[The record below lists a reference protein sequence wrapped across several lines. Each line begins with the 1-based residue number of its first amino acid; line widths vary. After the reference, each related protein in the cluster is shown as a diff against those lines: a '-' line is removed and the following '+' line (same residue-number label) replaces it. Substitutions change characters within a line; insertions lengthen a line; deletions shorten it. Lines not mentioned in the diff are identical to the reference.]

1 MKKTILILNLLLL
14 LFISCSKNSDSSSS
28 PINGNLT
35 INGVV
40 VDENNIPINGAVVK
54 CGSSLGNTNS
64 NGEYTL
70 TNVVFQERVVVEVNA
85 TGFFDGYRGMNPI
98 DGQTQK
104 LNVMMESKGTPII
117 FNTSSGG
124 ILSNQGGAVNI
135 SANTVM
141 DANGNLYNGTV
152 NAYLRFHNP
161 SQGNFGKI
169 MQGGD
174 FAGENTTG
182 VAGVLSSYGFYSVEM
197 EDNSG
202 NKLNI
207 KSGSTASFS
216 MPIAISQAA
225 NSPSNIKL
233 WSFDKTKGMW
243 KEEGNATKNG
253 NNYIGQVNH
262 FSAWNCDQFNQFYNL
277 KGTVLC
283 NGIGVSKTI
292 TVTDAISGNDLTTV
306 SGSKGYFWIKI
317 PQNRAVTVT
326 IQGVS
331 FTVPAQNS
339 SLDFNM
345 GDLEICNGGT
355 NSNCTADRLTLLNLL
370 TNGSSAT
377 WIASSCETCNDGLTS
392 ITFNN
397 NYTGTFTIKDALG
410 VGVSHTFA
418 MSWQLSSGDSNC
430 SYAITY
436 SNIDSWTYNG
446 QTVAVGD
453 AGDIIQ
459 VSRPYTGNVLHDTFA
474 AASGCTNCNANDF
487 YLTKQ

>member
-1 MKKTILILNLLLL
+1 MKKTILILNLLL

-124 ILSNQGGAVNI
+124 ILSNQGGTLNI
-135 SANTVM
+135 SANTVI
-141 DANGNLYNGTV
+141 DANGNLYNGVVT
-152 NAYLRFHNP
+152 AYLRFHNP

-174 FAGENTTG
+174 FAGENTSG
-182 VAGVLSSYGFYSVEM
+182 VKGVLSSYGFYSVAI

-207 KSGSTASFS
+207 KSDSTASFS
-216 MPIAISQAA
+216 MPIATSQAA
-225 NSPSNIKL
+225 TAPSNIKL

-243 KEEGNATKNG
+243 KEEGTATKSG
-253 NNYIGQVNH
+253 NNYLGLVRQIA
-262 FSAWNCDQFNQFYNL
+262 FWNCDQFNEFYNL
-277 KGTVLC
+277 KGRVMC
-283 NGIGVSKTI
+283 NGIGVSKLV
-292 TVTDAISGNDLTTV
+292 TVADAISGSVLTTL
-306 SGSKGYFWIKI
+306 SGSDGYFSIRV
-317 PQNRAVTVT
+317 PQYVAVNVT
-326 IQGVS
+326 IQGNTFAVGPQS
-331 FTVPAQNS
+331 TS
-339 SLDFNM
+339 SDLDLGN
-345 GDLEICNGGT
+345 LEICNVVPNG
-355 NSNCTADRLTLLNLL
+355 NCAADRLTLLNLL
-370 TNGSSAT
+370 TNGSSAI
-377 WIASSCETCNDGLTS
+377 WIASSCETCNYGLTS

-474 AASGCTNCNANDF
+474 AAGGCNNCNANDF